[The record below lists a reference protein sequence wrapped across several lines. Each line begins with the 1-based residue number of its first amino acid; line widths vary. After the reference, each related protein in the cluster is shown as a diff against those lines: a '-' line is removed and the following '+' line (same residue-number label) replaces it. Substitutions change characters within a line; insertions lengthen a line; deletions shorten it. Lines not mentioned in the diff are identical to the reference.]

1 MSDVLLSVKGVSKK
15 YSKSLSKS
23 LRYGLVDSGLEIL
36 NRRKSAVLR
45 ESEFWAVKHV
55 SFEVKRGECLA
66 LMGGNGAGKSTLLKT
81 ITGLLKPDAGE
92 VIARGKLER
101 LIEMSAGFNPHM
113 SGLENIK
120 MRAKLQGLSKGQ
132 LNNKID
138 EIVEFSE
145 LEEFIDSPY
154 QTYSSGMKA
163 RLGFSV
169 STCFEPDILVIDEV
183 LAVGDLG
190 FRMKCYE
197 RIDELKAQTAMIFVS
212 HSLGHISRLCDQGAY
227 LEKGRMLHYGDTQT
241 AIAMYQEKMGAKNKK
256 SAAVYKPELVTVT
269 CSFSGGES
277 EADNV
282 PYGSSLEVN
291 IALDKSLWGKVT
303 NSRVVLRDNGGS
315 LVADWNSLRV
325 PNNIGKDNI
334 ICNISSLQFSP
345 GRYAL
350 SVLVLDDGGQN
361 LALSES
367 VHFKISGKFL
377 SGIPYQ
383 PLASWN

>member
-23 LRYGLVDSGLEIL
+23 LRYGLMDSGLEIL
-36 NRRKSAVLR
+36 NRRKSSVLR

-55 SFEVKRGECLA
+55 SFDVKRGECLA

-113 SGLENIK
+113 TGLENIK

-132 LNNKID
+132 VNSKID
-138 EIVEFSE
+138 EIVDFSE

-154 QTYSSGMKA
+154 QTYSSGMKS

-197 RIDELKAQTAMIFVS
+197 RIDELKEQTAMIFVS
-212 HSLGHISRLCDQGAY
+212 HSLGHISRLCDRGAY
-227 LEKGRMLHYGDTQT
+227 LEKGRLLHCGDTQS
-241 AIAMYQEKMGAKNKK
+241 AIAMYQDKMGASSKK
-256 SAAVYKPELVTVT
+256 SAAEYKANLISLE
-269 CSFSGGES
+269 CNFSSVEES
-277 EADNV
+277 GDII
-282 PYGSSLEVN
+282 YGSPLDVV
-291 IALDKSLWGKVT
+291 ITLDKSLVGKVK
-303 NSRVVLRDNGGS
+303 NSRVVLRDNGGN
-315 LVADWNSLRV
+315 LIADWNSLRV
-325 PNNIGKDNI
+325 LNG
-334 ICNISSLQFSP
+334 ISSDKVVCRIPALQFSP

-350 SVLVLDDGGQN
+350 SVLVLGDKGQN
-361 LALSES
+361 LALSET
-367 VHFKISGKFL
+367 VNFKITGQYL

-383 PLASWN
+383 PIASWN

>member
-1 MSDVLLSVKGVSKK
+1 MSDVLLSVKGISKK

-36 NRRKSAVLR
+36 NRRKSENLR

-92 VIARGKLER
+92 VVARGKLER

-113 SGLENIK
+113 TGLENIK

-132 LNNKID
+132 LNNKIE
-138 EIVEFSE
+138 EIIDFSE

-169 STCFEPDILVIDEV
+169 STCFEPDILVVDEV

-197 RIDELKAQTAMIFVS
+197 RIDELKAKTAMIFVS
-212 HSLGHISRLCDQGAY
+212 HSLGHISRLCDRGAY
-227 LEKGRMLHYGDTQT
+227 LEKGRMLHCGDTQT
-241 AIAMYQEKMGAKNKK
+241 AIAMYQEKMGGNSKK
-256 SAAVYKPELVTVT
+256 STAVYNADLIHVN
-269 CSFSGGES
+269 CIFSN
-277 EADNV
+277 ADNNTEDV
-282 PYGSSLEVN
+282 LYGSPLDVGIKIDKTLSTKVN
-291 IALDKSLWGKVT
+291 SV
-303 NSRVVLRDNGGS
+303 RVVLRDNGGS
-315 LVADWNSLRV
+315 LIADWNSLRV
-325 PNNIGKDNI
+325 INEINTDSIVCHIPA
-334 ICNISSLQFSP
+334 LEFSP

-350 SVLVLDDGGQN
+350 SVLVLGDKGQN
-361 LALSES
+361 LALSETA
-367 VHFKISGKFL
+367 HFKITGQYL
-377 SGIPYQ
+377 SAIPYQ
-383 PLASWN
+383 PIASWK